1 MKKLAAFIFDMDGVI
16 IDSEPIHSRVKMDTF
31 AHFGLEFDE
40 RDLIKYMGRTSG
52 AIFGDVLAKSGRTD
66 LAVSD
71 VVAYKHSHYLEVLRS
86 GCIQP
91 VAGTVELIRAL
102 NEKNIPVALAT
113 SSAKKVVETV
123 IEIFKLENAFKSVIS
138 GWELPKSKPDP
149 AIYLLTAERLGVDAA
164 SCIVLED
171 TENGL
176 HAAKGAGMYAIGYKN
191 KNSGAQDLSLADM
204 VVKNI
209 SDIKIDDLDNLLP

>member
-31 AHFGLEFDE
+31 AHFGLEFNE
-40 RDLIKYMGRTSG
+40 RDLVKYMGRTSG
-52 AIFGDVLAKSGRTD
+52 AIFGDVLSKSGRTD
-66 LAVSD
+66 LALKD
-71 VVAYKHSHYLEVLRS
+71 IVAYKHSHYLEVLRS
-86 GCIQP
+86 GSIQP

-102 NEKNIPVALAT
+102 NKKNIPVALAS
-113 SSAKKVVETV
+113 SSAKKVIDTV
-123 IEIFKLENAFKSVIS
+123 IDSFKLEDAFKSVIS

-149 AIYLLTAERLGVDAA
+149 AIYLLTAARLGVDAND
-164 SCIVLED
+164 CVVLED

-176 HAAKGAGMYAIGYKN
+176 LAAKGAGMYAIGYKN

-204 VVKNI
+204 VVDNI
-209 SDIKIDDLDNLLP
+209 SDIKIDKLLS